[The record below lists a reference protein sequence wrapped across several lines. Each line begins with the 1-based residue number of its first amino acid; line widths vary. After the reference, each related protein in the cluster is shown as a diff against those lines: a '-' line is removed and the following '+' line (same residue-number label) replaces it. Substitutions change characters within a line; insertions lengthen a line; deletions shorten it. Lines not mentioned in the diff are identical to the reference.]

1 MKLFEAANHY
11 VETSDWKIIA
21 VLKFCLISLG
31 VMVGMMIRP
40 EHKRPVFFGALGVF
54 AILAA
59 CLAPLL
65 RLGAQFLLYRLAA
78 FAADLA
84 GTRELSR
91 YLERLGDAFAL
102 VLAATASCALLL
114 LVALLVAASM
124 ALG

>member
-54 AILAA
+54 GATYI
-59 CLAPLL
+59 PLMVKFF
-65 RLGAQFLLYRLAA
+65 RI
-78 FAADLA
+78 FA
-84 GTRELSR
+84 GKE
-91 YLERLGDAFAL
+91 
-102 VLAATASCALLL
+102 
-114 LVALLVAASM
+114 
-124 ALG
+124 